1 MTALKGYERL
11 EAPALWREDPHA
23 QRRDVIVSFG
33 NATLVISDTAER
45 PLTHW
50 SLAAIERL
58 NPDETPALYGPGAD
72 ATDTLEIEDP
82 TMVEAIETVRRAVER
97 NRPHPGR
104 LRLALTLTALAAVLA
119 AGVLWLPDALVRNA
133 AAMAPEATRAEIG
146 DRLLSDLRRV
156 AGAPCRTTLGT
167 RALGVLHDRLRG
179 ADAPGR
185 FVVVRE
191 GVRRTVE
198 LPGGIV
204 VIHRALVERSDD
216 PAALAGFVLAEG
228 LRSEALDPMER
239 LLRDAGPW
247 TAFRL
252 LTTGD
257 IPEATL
263 SAHAETLLAAPD
275 QPVPEEALLR
285 RFAAAGVP
293 SSPYAYALDPSGETS
308 LGLIEADP
316 GVPAD
321 APPLMSDGEWISLQG
336 ICDT

>member
-1 MTALKGYERL
+1 MTALKGYQRL
-11 EAPALWREDPHA
+11 EAPALWRVDPDA

-33 NATLVISDTAER
+33 DATLVVSDTAER

-97 NRPHPGR
+97 SRPHPGR
-104 LRLALTLTALAAVLA
+104 LRLVLTLAALGAVLA
-119 AGVLWLPDALVRNA
+119 AGVFWLPDALIRNA
-133 AAMAPEATRAEIG
+133 AVMAPEAKRTEIG
-146 DRLLSDLRRV
+146 ERLLTDLRRV
-156 AGAPCRTTLGT
+156 AGVPCRTTLGT
-167 RALGVLHDRLRG
+167 RALDVLHDRLRG
-179 ADAPGR
+179 PEATGR

-216 PAALAGFVLAEG
+216 PAALAGYVLAEG
-228 LRSEALDPMER
+228 VRSQMSHPMER

-252 LTTGD
+252 LTD
-257 IPEATL
+257 RK
-263 SAHAETLLAAPD
+263 S
-275 QPVPEEALLR
+275 V
-285 RFAAAGVP
+285 V
-293 SSPYAYALDPSGETS
+293 
-308 LGLIEADP
+308 
-316 GVPAD
+316 
-321 APPLMSDGEWISLQG
+321 
-336 ICDT
+336 